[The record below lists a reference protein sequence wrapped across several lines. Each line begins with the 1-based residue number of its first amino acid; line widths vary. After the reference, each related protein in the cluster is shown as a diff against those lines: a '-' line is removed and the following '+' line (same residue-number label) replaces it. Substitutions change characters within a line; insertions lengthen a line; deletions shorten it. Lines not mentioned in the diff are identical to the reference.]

1 MRTDEILNPGLYFA
15 LIIVGWIVG
24 VALSMVSFV
33 FFWVYSVVIA
43 FVVYK
48 MINRMNLHSQREA
61 ALRGTII
68 QYFRDKASADP
79 SVGQKISAQI
89 ATMESIQ
96 YDAQNQEREQNAIL
110 WAILSVIIPFLFL
123 YPLYFL
129 TKYSSGHDRRWHA
142 FTQQAQ
148 YAGQQMGMSI
158 VLPSWR
164 ILPDR
169 SFFLYLILT
178 IVTFGLF
185 GIYWFYVLL
194 KDLNEHFPVQ
204 WQFEDQFVREM
215 R

>member
-1 MRTDEILNPGLYFA
+1 MRTDEILPPAMYFG
-15 LIIVGWIVG
+15 LIIVGWILAIVLT
-24 VALSMVSFV
+24 VAVSGWL
-33 FFWVYSVVIA
+33 FWIYPLVVA

-48 MINRMNLHSQREA
+48 LINRMA
-61 ALRGTII
+61 II
-68 QYFRDKASADP
+68 QYVREKATSDP
-79 SVGQKISAQI
+79 AVGQKISAQV

-110 WAILSVIIPFLFL
+110 WTALSFIIPFVFL

-148 YAGQQMGMSI
+148 YAGQQVGMSI

-164 ILPDR
+164 TLPER